1 MARTGRAL
9 LVWPLI
15 SFLFLTVLAASG
27 AAADPVP
34 PPKAAPVAP
43 PSLVIPV
50 AEVATRASEVPGFLR
65 TLTEPLASNVE
76 IEMIRKRLPALREQ
90 VDLQLAAAATIL
102 RGQPTL
108 DMIQAQQQ
116 LWQGTQLQTTSWLN
130 LLTHRATLLQAALN
144 RLAEAKKT
152 WRQTREASVAAK
164 APGPILAQVDAV
176 LAAIEAA
183 EAPLAAERS
192 AVLDLQSVVA
202 QEVARSGNALAQFIQ
217 AQQRAMGGILA
228 RDSPPLWAAQA
239 WEEARATVP
248 ARVEEISAAYWGEVV
263 GYVRDPS
270 RTMPLQVVL
279 FVVLAAVFC
288 AARRQARQSIATA
301 SGDGESSTVTVFD
314 RPYSA
319 ALTVTLLVASS
330 PHWATPQ
337 SVRDLLEVLALV
349 PVIRLTRPAIDPTL
363 GRAVYTLAALF
374 TLDTFRQ
381 TVGGVAVLE
390 QAILAVEMFAGM
402 AMLGHALIA
411 GELRRAPTPGAETE
425 RLRAF
430 QVGAGLILL
439 GLATVL
445 VAGAMGYMPLAR
457 LLASGVLG
465 SGALALSTYAW
476 VRVAIGVATL
486 ALRVWPL
493 RLLQMVR
500 LHRDLLERRIHRV
513 LLWLAIGGW
522 AIRSLDHVGLLQPVV
537 SSSGAALAAQL
548 GRGSISF
555 SVGDLLE
562 FVLTLWLA
570 YLFSAFIR
578 FVLLEDVFPRT
589 RLTRGISYAISSL
602 LNYAILALGFLLG
615 LGALG
620 LDLNKVTILAGAF
633 GVGIGFGLQSVVNN
647 FVSGLILLFE
657 RPVHVGDIV
666 EVGDILG
673 EVSRIGIRAS
683 TVRTYRGAEV
693 IVPNAQLVTERVTN
707 WTLSDRRRRID
718 LPVGVDYGSPPEKVV
733 EVLEAVARGHSQILT
748 DPAPQAIFIAFGES
762 SINFE
767 LRAWTNRFER
777 WPKIQTE
784 LAAAVYAALHAAGMS
799 LPFPQR
805 EVRVLNDGLAGSA
818 DVLSAASSKP
828 AKPRGH
834 SAEAAG

>member
-1 MARTGRAL
+1 VARIARAL
-9 LVWPLI
+9 LVWPLLP
-15 SFLFLTVLAASG
+15 FLILVVQTAPG
-27 AAADPVP
+27 AAADPAP
-34 PPKAAPVAP
+34 PPKAAPVTA
-43 PSLVIPV
+43 PSLAIPV

-65 TLTEPLASNVE
+65 TLTAPLASNVE
-76 IEMIRKRLPALREQ
+76 IEMIRKRLPVLREQ
-90 VDLQLAAAATIL
+90 IDLQLAAAATIL

-116 LWQGTQLQTTSWLN
+116 LWQGTQLQTTAWLT

-144 RLAEAKKT
+144 SLAEARKT
-152 WRQTREASVAAK
+152 WRQTRDASVAAK
-164 APGPILAQVDAV
+164 APGPILAQIDAV
-176 LAAIEAA
+176 LAAIDAA
-183 EAPLAAERS
+183 EAPLAAQRS

-202 QEVARSGNALAQFIQ
+202 QEVARSGNALAQFTQ

-228 RDSPPLWAAQA
+228 RDTPPLWATSAWAQA
-239 WEEARATVP
+239 RVTVP
-248 ARVEEISAAYWGEVV
+248 ARVQEIAAAYWGDIVQ
-263 GYVRDPS
+263 YVLDPS

-288 AARRQARQSIATA
+288 AARRQVRQSTATA
-301 SGDGESSTVTVFD
+301 PGDGESSTVTVFD

-319 ALTVTLLVASS
+319 ALTVTLLVAAS

-337 SVRDLLEVLALV
+337 SRRELLEVLTLV

-363 GRAVYTLAALF
+363 GRAVYILAVLF

-381 TVGGVAVLE
+381 AVGGVPVLE
-390 QAILAVEMFAGM
+390 QAVLAVEMLAGT
-402 AMLGHALIA
+402 AILGHALIA
-411 GELRRAPTPGAETE
+411 GELRRAPTPEAETE
-425 RLRAF
+425 RLRTF
-430 QVGAGLILL
+430 RVGAGLILL
-439 GLATVL
+439 VLATVL
-445 VAGAMGYMPLAR
+445 VAGAVGYMRLAR
-457 LLASGVLG
+457 LLASGLLG

-493 RLLQMVR
+493 RLLQMVQ
-500 LHRDLLERRIHRV
+500 HYPDLLERRIHRV
-513 LLWLAIGGW
+513 LLWTAIGGW
-522 AIRSLDHVGLLQPVV
+522 ALRSLDHVGLLQPAV
-537 SSSGAALAAQL
+537 SFGGSALAAPL

-570 YLFSAFIR
+570 YLLSAFIR

-602 LNYAILALGFLLG
+602 LNYSILALGFLLG

-620 LDLNKVTILAGAF
+620 LDLTKVTILAGAF
-633 GVGIGFGLQSVVNN
+633 SVGIGFGLQSVVNN

-657 RPVHVGDIV
+657 RPVHVGDII
-666 EVGDILG
+666 EVGNIVG

-683 TVRTYRGAEV
+683 TVRTYQGAEV

-733 EVLEAVARGHSQILT
+733 EVLEAVAHGHPQILT
-748 DPAPQAIFIAFGES
+748 DPAPQAVFIAFGES

-777 WPKIQTE
+777 WAKIETE
-784 LAAAVYAALHAAGMS
+784 LASAVYAALHAAGMS

-805 EVRVLNDGLAGSA
+805 EVRVLNDVPAS
-818 DVLSAASSKP
+818 STSSKP
-828 AKPRGH
+828 ASSIIR
-834 SAEAAG
+834 

>member
-1 MARTGRAL
+1 VARIARAL
-9 LVWPLI
+9 LVWPLLP
-15 SFLFLTVLAASG
+15 FLILVVQTAPG
-27 AAADPVP
+27 AAADPAP
-34 PPKAAPVAP
+34 PPKAAPVTA
-43 PSLVIPV
+43 PSLAIPV

-65 TLTEPLASNVE
+65 TLTAPLASNVE
-76 IEMIRKRLPALREQ
+76 IEMIRKRLPVLREQ

-116 LWQGTQLQTTSWLN
+116 LWQGTQLQTTAWLT

-144 RLAEAKKT
+144 SLAEARKT
-152 WRQTREASVAAK
+152 WRQTRDASVAAK
-164 APGPILAQVDAV
+164 APGPILAQIDAV
-176 LAAIEAA
+176 LAAIDAA
-183 EAPLAAERS
+183 EAPLAAQRS

-202 QEVARSGNALAQFIQ
+202 QEVARSGNALAQFTQ

-228 RDSPPLWAAQA
+228 RDTPPLWATSAWAQA
-239 WEEARATVP
+239 RVTVP
-248 ARVEEISAAYWGEVV
+248 ARVQEIAAAYWGDIVQ
-263 GYVRDPS
+263 YVLDPS

-288 AARRQARQSIATA
+288 AARRQVRQSTATA
-301 SGDGESSTVTVFD
+301 PGDGESSTVTVLD

-319 ALTVTLLVASS
+319 ALTVTLLVAAS

-337 SVRDLLEVLALV
+337 SVRDLLEVLTLV

-363 GRAVYTLAALF
+363 GRAVYILAVLF

-381 TVGGVAVLE
+381 AVGGVPVLE
-390 QAILAVEMFAGM
+390 QAVLAVEMLAGT
-402 AMLGHALIA
+402 AILGHLLIA

-425 RLRAF
+425 RLRTF
-430 QVGAGLILL
+430 RVGAGLILL
-439 GLATVL
+439 VLATVL
-445 VAGAMGYMPLAR
+445 VAGAVGYMRLAR
-457 LLASGVLG
+457 LLASGLLG

-493 RLLQMVR
+493 RLLQMVQ
-500 LHRDLLERRIHRV
+500 HYPDLLERRIHRV
-513 LLWLAIGGW
+513 LLWTAIGGW
-522 AIRSLDHVGLLQPVV
+522 ALRSLDHVGLLQPAV
-537 SSSGAALAAQL
+537 SFGGSALAAPL

-570 YLFSAFIR
+570 YLLSAFIR

-602 LNYAILALGFLLG
+602 LNYSILALGFLLG

-620 LDLNKVTILAGAF
+620 LDLTKVTILAGAF
-633 GVGIGFGLQSVVNN
+633 SVGIGFGLQSVVNN

-657 RPVHVGDIV
+657 RPVHVGDII
-666 EVGDILG
+666 EVGNIVG

-683 TVRTYRGAEV
+683 TVRTYQGAEV

-733 EVLEAVARGHSQILT
+733 EVLEAVAHGHPQILT
-748 DPAPQAIFIAFGES
+748 DPAPQAVFIAFGES

-777 WPKIQTE
+777 WAKIETE
-784 LAAAVYAALHAAGMS
+784 LASAVYAALHAAGMS

-805 EVRVLNDGLAGSA
+805 EVRVLNDVPAS
-818 DVLSAASSKP
+818 STSSKP
-828 AKPRGH
+828 ASSIIR
-834 SAEAAG
+834 

>member
-1 MARTGRAL
+1 MARIARAL
-9 LVWPLI
+9 LVWPLLP
-15 SFLFLTVLAASG
+15 FLILVVQTAPG
-27 AAADPVP
+27 AAADPAP
-34 PPKAAPVAP
+34 PPKAAPVTA
-43 PSLVIPV
+43 PSLAIPV

-65 TLTEPLASNVE
+65 TLTAPLASNVE
-76 IEMIRKRLPALREQ
+76 IEMIRKRLPVLREQ

-116 LWQGTQLQTTSWLN
+116 LWQGTQLQTTAWLT

-144 RLAEAKKT
+144 SLAEARKT
-152 WRQTREASVAAK
+152 WRQTRDASVAAK
-164 APGPILAQVDAV
+164 APGPILAQIDAV
-176 LAAIEAA
+176 LAAIDAA
-183 EAPLAAERS
+183 EAPLAAQRS

-202 QEVARSGNALAQFIQ
+202 QEVARSGNALAQFTQ

-228 RDSPPLWAAQA
+228 RDTPPLWATSAWAQA
-239 WEEARATVP
+239 RVTVP
-248 ARVEEISAAYWGEVV
+248 ARVQEIAAAYWGDIVQ
-263 GYVRDPS
+263 YVLDPS

-288 AARRQARQSIATA
+288 AARRQVRQSTATA
-301 SGDGESSTVTVFD
+301 PGDGESSTVTVFD

-319 ALTVTLLVASS
+319 ALTVTLLVAAS

-337 SVRDLLEVLALV
+337 SVRDLLEVLTLV

-363 GRAVYTLAALF
+363 GRAVYILAVLF

-381 TVGGVAVLE
+381 AVGGVPVLE
-390 QAILAVEMFAGM
+390 QAVLAVEMLAGT
-402 AMLGHALIA
+402 AILGHALIA
-411 GELRRAPTPGAETE
+411 GELRRAPTPEAETE
-425 RLRAF
+425 RLRTF
-430 QVGAGLILL
+430 RVGAGLILL
-439 GLATVL
+439 VLATVL
-445 VAGAMGYMPLAR
+445 VAGAVGYMRLAR
-457 LLASGVLG
+457 LLASGLLG

-493 RLLQMVR
+493 RLLQMVQ
-500 LHRDLLERRIHRV
+500 HYPDLLERRIHRV
-513 LLWLAIGGW
+513 LLWTAIGGW
-522 AIRSLDHVGLLQPVV
+522 ALRSLDHVGLLQPAV
-537 SSSGAALAAQL
+537 SFGGSALAAPL

-570 YLFSAFIR
+570 YLLSAFIR

-602 LNYAILALGFLLG
+602 LNYSILALGFLLG

-620 LDLNKVTILAGAF
+620 LDLTKVTILAGAF
-633 GVGIGFGLQSVVNN
+633 SVGIGFGLQSVVNN

-657 RPVHVGDIV
+657 RPVHVGDII
-666 EVGDILG
+666 EVGNIVG

-683 TVRTYRGAEV
+683 TVRTYQGAEV

-718 LPVGVDYGSPPEKVV
+718 LPVGVDYGSLPEKVV
-733 EVLEAVARGHSQILT
+733 EVLEAVAHGHPQILT
-748 DPAPQAIFIAFGES
+748 DPAPQAVFIAFGES

-777 WPKIQTE
+777 WAKIETE
-784 LAAAVYAALHAAGMS
+784 LASAVYAALHAAGMS

-805 EVRVLNDGLAGSA
+805 EVRVLNDVPAS
-818 DVLSAASSKP
+818 STSSKP
-828 AKPRGH
+828 ASSIIR
-834 SAEAAG
+834 